1 MEIERNGWK
10 SFGLMAL
17 VIFGGAGLG
26 FLMAYLLAPESDLA
40 GFVGLFMLPLSFF
53 IGLKSWHGIAMAV
66 MSKRLM
72 GAAVKTVVGGKSFS
86 DAVAEQTA
94 DLDMRAPP
102 GTYVFLPIA
111 IIISIP
117 CALVIAFT
125 AESLGTMAAFGVVAA
140 IGVAYG
146 VLLRWLARSGRLP
159 FPDEA

>member
-1 MEIERNGWK
+1 MDEEKNPWK

-17 VIFGGAGLG
+17 VIFGGAGFG

-40 GFVGLFMLPLSFF
+40 AFVGMFMLPLAFF
-53 IGLKSWHGIAMAV
+53 IGLKSWHGVAMAV

-72 GAAVKTVVGGKSFS
+72 GAAVKTVVGGQNFS

-111 IIISIP
+111 IIITVP
-117 CALVIAFT
+117 CAVVFAFT
-125 AESLGTMAAFGVVAA
+125 AESVGAMAAFGIVAA
-140 IGVAYG
+140 VGVGYG